1 MNLISI
7 SAVTVLYL
15 PGIKIIYG
23 IQFLSHYHSYIESIS
38 RFGSVYMLLFFISNS
53 TNSRNSITD
62 IETKRIT
69 PNIKKNTHMYV
80 EYRYSNL
87 NENRNQKMTE
97 NKIQFERRMEI
108 AVPFFSS
115 LHRCFHKEIQSCNH
129 LDHQLIQCM
138 NFNGK
143 LNQVNQTKQNW
154 IAVNRWKKS
163 DAKRILDWCSFFGLV
178 LCYEWA
184 LKHACHTKRYYAVPD
199 SFASHVH
206 WSIDHMNISQ
216 FICKRLIKITK
227 KTHNWNAE
235 KKAASEQRLKPKRSE

>member
-38 RFGSVYMLLFFISNS
+38 RFGLVYTLLFFISN
-53 TNSRNSITD
+53 RNSITD

-143 LNQVNQTKQNW
+143 LNQVNQTKQN
-154 IAVNRWKKS
+154 
-163 DAKRILDWCSFFGLV
+163 
-178 LCYEWA
+178 
-184 LKHACHTKRYYAVPD
+184 
-199 SFASHVH
+199 
-206 WSIDHMNISQ
+206 
-216 FICKRLIKITK
+216 
-227 KTHNWNAE
+227 
-235 KKAASEQRLKPKRSE
+235 